1 MTIKDIDYDLRRFN
15 SLILRL
21 ILVITLLS
29 IQIFNTN
36 FFDKKTYF
44 ISLLI
49 YVCVLF
55 LNLKYSNSKYKGKVR
70 LFLDLTILC
79 VFLYKKD
86 LNQILNF
93 LPFILL
99 LSNIQS
105 HSNKNG
111 NFPFFI
117 FLIHISIFFIDNFKF
132 NLTHHVI
139 PIIFYL
145 FTFILSIRNVFS
157 SINEDIVHL
166 VGDLFIES
174 VNENN
179 SHKIL
184 RNVINKI
191 NVSRVKYV
199 NQIEELFLFINH
211 NGKFVLI
218 KGSKFV
224 KNNEIESS
232 YDLARIISKD
242 INKRKKIIT
251 KDNVIIDDVNYKY
264 SYWINHKVL
273 EKDYYFLICLKRES
287 VFNESIISN
296 FRPIFEY
303 IARIYFISNSLIE
316 LNNSNLKIIK
326 QKIAYV
332 FDAQNA
338 LHFVKNKLSPITSTI
353 DLMDRYFKQNDLSA
367 EKKEYIEK
375 RLLENNNN
383 TEIKAIIKK
392 AEVLIKGVDN
402 ILNEKDS
409 IISLKTFID
418 DLRKNWFFHFNS
430 IDGVLINVN
439 DLTNI
444 KILINQ
450 MMFDFVFTDIIE
462 NINKYGESNKKNVEL
477 SIIEGDL
484 KILFS
489 NKILDYERHKQ
500 ELDDIITLYNLR
512 DNDEIYSR
520 KTHGLNF
527 IRRLLRRK
535 NIENKIFVD
544 KSNFTFNHEIKIKI
558 QKNENISI

>member
-1 MTIKDIDYDLRRFN
+1 MTIRDIDYDLRRLN
-15 SLILRL
+15 SLFLRVILIVVLFFIEYYNHNFFDAEIYIISVALYVSLLLLNLVFVKSNYKGRIRL
-21 ILVITLLS
+21 ILDILILS
-29 IQIFNTN
+29 I
-36 FFDKKTYF
+36 
-44 ISLLI
+44 
-49 YVCVLF
+49 
-55 LNLKYSNSKYKGKVR
+55 
-70 LFLDLTILC
+70 
-79 VFLYKKD
+79 FLYKKD
-86 LNQILNF
+86 LNLILNY

-99 LSNIQS
+99 LYNVQS
-105 HSNKNG
+105 HSNKNS
-111 NFPFFI
+111 NFFLFI
-117 FLIHISIFFIDNFKF
+117 VLIHFDILFIDNFNFK
-132 NLTHHVI
+132 LTHHII

-145 FTFILSIRNVFS
+145 FIFILTIRKIFS

-191 NVSRVKYV
+191 NISKVGIL
-199 NQIEELFLFINH
+199 NQIDELFLFINF

-224 KNNEIESS
+224 INNEIESS
-232 YDLARIISKD
+232 QDISTIISKE
-242 INKRKKIIT
+242 NKLKKRKVI
-251 KDNVIIDDVNYKY
+251 KDNVRIDDINYNNC
-264 SYWINHKVL
+264 YWINHKVL
-273 EKDYYFLICLKRES
+273 DKDYYFLISLKRES
-287 VFNESIISN
+287 VFNESLILN

-316 LNNSNLKIIK
+316 MNNSNLKIIK

-353 DLMDRYFKQNDLSA
+353 DLMDRYFKQKDLSIA
-367 EKKEYIEK
+367 KRQYIEK

-383 TEIKAIIKK
+383 AEIKTIIRK
-392 AEVLIKGVDN
+392 AELLIKGVDN
-402 ILNEKDS
+402 ILNEEDS
-409 IISLKTFID
+409 LISLKSFID

-430 IDGVLINVN
+430 INGVIINIE
-439 DLTNI
+439 NI
-444 KILINQ
+444 NKIRLLINQ

-462 NINKYGESNKKNVEL
+462 NINKYGESDQKKVLLTIDDGNLIV
-477 SIIEGDL
+477 
-484 KILFS
+484 LFS
-489 NKILDYERHKQ
+489 NKIIDYEKCKQ
-500 ELDDIITLYNLR
+500 ELDEIISLYNLK

-535 NIENKIFVD
+535 NIENKIFID
-544 KSNFTFNHEIKIKI
+544 KVNLTFNHEINIKLN
-558 QKNENISI
+558 KDEDISV

>member
-1 MTIKDIDYDLRRFN
+1 MTIRDIDYDLRRVN
-15 SLILRL
+15 SLFLRIVLIFVLVFIQYYNPNFFDGNIYIISVAIYVSLLLLNLIFIKPKYKGLIRL
-21 ILVITLLS
+21 IL
-29 IQIFNTN
+29 
-36 FFDKKTYF
+36 
-44 ISLLI
+44 
-49 YVCVLF
+49 
-55 LNLKYSNSKYKGKVR
+55 
-70 LFLDLTILC
+70 DLAVLC
-79 VFLYKKD
+79 VFLYNKD
-86 LNQILNF
+86 LNHVLNF

-99 LSNIQS
+99 LYNVQS

-111 NFPFFI
+111 KIYIFI
-117 FLIHISIFFIDNFKF
+117 ILLHISIFFVDNFNFK
-132 NLTHHVI
+132 LTHHVI
-139 PIIFYL
+139 PVIFYL
-145 FTFILSIRNVFS
+145 FIFILSIRKIFS
-157 SINEDIVHL
+157 SINEEIILL

-191 NVSRVKYV
+191 NDSRVRIL
-199 NQIEELFLFINH
+199 NQIDELFLFINY

-224 KNNEIESS
+224 INNEIESTV
-232 YDLARIISKD
+232 DFEKIISKN
-242 INKRKKIIT
+242 NKFKKKRVIRDVVTIDGV
-251 KDNVIIDDVNYKY
+251 KYDNC
-264 SYWINHKVL
+264 YWLNHKVVDR
-273 EKDYYFLICLKRES
+273 DYYFLVSLNRES
-287 VFNESIISN
+287 VFNESLILN

-303 IARIYFISNSLIE
+303 MARIYFISNSLIE

-353 DLMDRYFKQNDLSA
+353 GLMDRYFKQKELSIEQKA
-367 EKKEYIEK
+367 YIEK

-383 TEIKAIIKK
+383 VEIKTIIKK

-402 ILNEKDS
+402 ILNEEDN
-409 IISLKTFID
+409 IISLKSFID
-418 DLRKNWFFHFNS
+418 ELRKNWFFHFNS
-430 IDGVLINVN
+430 IDGVIINVEN
-439 DLTNI
+439 LTNI
-444 KILINQ
+444 KVLINQ
-450 MMFDFVFTDIIE
+450 MMFDFIFTDIIE
-462 NINKYGESNKKNVEL
+462 NINKYGESNQKNVEL
-477 SIIEGDL
+477 TLDDDYV

-489 NKILDYERHKQ
+489 NKILEFEKCKQ
-500 ELDDIITLYNLR
+500 ELDDIVLLYNLR

-544 KSNFTFNHEIKIKI
+544 KSKFTFNHEIKIKI
-558 QKNENISI
+558 HKNENISV